1 MTKQSVNVTP
11 PNDDWLNAKVAS
23 KEYPNKT
30 DIINDLIRREREREE
45 KFKTLKAAIEKG
57 LASDITDENVLDIMQ
72 RVEKRMIENGTLPDT
87 GRG

>member
-23 KEYPNKT
+23 KEYSNKT

-57 LASDITDENVLDIMQ
+57 LAGDMTEENVLDIMQ
-72 RVEKRMIENGTLPDT
+72 RVEKEMMGSGALPDT
-87 GRG
+87 GRS

>member
-57 LASDITDENVLDIMQ
+57 LTSDMTEDNVLDIMQ
-72 RVEKRMIENGTLPDT
+72 RVEKRMIENGALPDSS
-87 GRG
+87 RG

>member
-1 MTKQSVNVTP
+1 MTKQSVNFTP

-45 KFKTLKAAIEKG
+45 KFKILKAAIEKG
-57 LASDITDENVLDIMQ
+57 LACDITDDNVLDIMQ

-87 GRG
+87 SRG

>member
-57 LASDITDENVLDIMQ
+57 LASDITENDVLDIMQ
-72 RVEKRMIENGTLPDT
+72 RVEKRMAENGTLPDT
-87 GRG
+87 GRS

>member
-1 MTKQSVNVTP
+1 MTKQSVNFTP

-30 DIINDLIRREREREE
+30 DIVNDLIRREREREE
-45 KFKTLKAAIEKG
+45 KFKALKAAIEEG
-57 LASDITDENVLDIMQ
+57 LASGVSEDSVPDIMQ

-87 GRG
+87 SQG

>member
-23 KEYPNKT
+23 KEYSNKT

-57 LASDITDENVLDIMQ
+57 LASDITENDVLDIMQ
-72 RVEKRMIENGTLPDT
+72 RVEKRMAENGTLPDT
-87 GRG
+87 GRD

>member
-23 KEYPNKT
+23 KEYSNKT

-57 LASDITDENVLDIMQ
+57 LAGDIGEDNVLDIMQ
-72 RVEKRMIENGTLPDT
+72 RVEKKMMENGTLPDT

>member
-1 MTKQSVNVTP
+1 MTKQSVNVTQ

-45 KFKTLKAAIEKG
+45 KFKILKAAIEKG
-57 LASDITDENVLDIMQ
+57 LASDITDDNVLDIMQ

-87 GRG
+87 SRG

>member
-1 MTKQSVNVTP
+1 MTKQSVNFTP

-23 KEYPNKT
+23 KEYPSKT

-45 KFKTLKAAIEKG
+45 KFKILKAAIEKG
-57 LASDITDENVLDIMQ
+57 LASDITDDNVLDIMQ

-87 GRG
+87 SRG

>member
-1 MTKQSVNVTP
+1 MTKQSVNFTP

-45 KFKTLKAAIEKG
+45 KFKILKAAIEKG
-57 LASDITDENVLDIMQ
+57 LASDITDDNVLDIMQ
-72 RVEKRMIENGTLPDT
+72 RVEKRMMENGTLPDT
-87 GRG
+87 SRG

>member
-1 MTKQSVNVTP
+1 MTKQSVNFTP

-23 KEYPNKT
+23 KEYSNKT

-57 LASDITDENVLDIMQ
+57 LASDITDDNVLDIMQ

-87 GRG
+87 SRG

>member
-1 MTKQSVNVTP
+1 MTKQSVNFTL

-45 KFKTLKAAIEKG
+45 KFKILKAAIEKG
-57 LASDITDENVLDIMQ
+57 LASDITDDNVLDIMQ

-87 GRG
+87 SRG

>member
-1 MTKQSVNVTP
+1 MTKQSVNFTP

-45 KFKTLKAAIEKG
+45 KFKILKAAIEKG
-57 LASDITDENVLDIMQ
+57 LASDITDDNVLDIMQ

-87 GRG
+87 SRG

>member
-23 KEYPNKT
+23 KEYSNKT

-57 LASDITDENVLDIMQ
+57 LASDITENDVLDIMQ
-72 RVEKRMIENGTLPDT
+72 RVEKRMAENGTLPDT

>member
-1 MTKQSVNVTP
+1 MTKQSVNFTP

-45 KFKTLKAAIEKG
+45 KFKILKAAIEKG
-57 LASDITDENVLDIMQ
+57 LASDITENDVLDIMQ

-87 GRG
+87 SRG

>member
-1 MTKQSVNVTP
+1 MTKQSVNFTP

-57 LASDITDENVLDIMQ
+57 LASDITDDNVLDIMQ

-87 GRG
+87 SRG

>member
-1 MTKQSVNVTP
+1 MTKQSVNFTP

-45 KFKTLKAAIEKG
+45 KFKILKAAIEKG
-57 LASDITDENVLDIMQ
+57 LASDITDDNVLDIMQ